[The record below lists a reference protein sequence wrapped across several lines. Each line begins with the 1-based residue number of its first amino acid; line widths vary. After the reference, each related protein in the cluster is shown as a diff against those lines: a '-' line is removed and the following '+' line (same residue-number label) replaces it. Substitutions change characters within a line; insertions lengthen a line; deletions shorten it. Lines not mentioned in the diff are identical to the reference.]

1 MFLAVFRN
9 DKNAVADPCEGMSQM
24 ITPFS
29 FFSAIPRLRHESFDR
44 KDQMIRINEK
54 NDGNKIQLFEVLH
67 YHVHYLLDQK
77 TIASQHL
84 NNPKPLLTI
93 HFPNPFP

>member
-9 DKNAVADPCEGMSQM
+9 AKNAVADPCEGMSQM
-24 ITPFS
+24 LTPFR

-54 NDGNKIQLFEVLH
+54 NYGNKSQLFEVLH

-77 TIASQHL
+77 TIASQH
-84 NNPKPLLTI
+84 
-93 HFPNPFP
+93 